1 MQEARLTGGPGSRI
15 PATALIWGL
24 TWLGLIFAFMSTSSQ
39 SLAAAPVSASIVVD
53 EASGQ
58 VLSESNAD
66 VLTYPASLTKMMTL
80 YLTFEA
86 LQKGKISLNQV
97 LPVSAEAASQPPTKL
112 GLYPG
117 ETITVALAIRGMI
130 IKSANDAAM
139 VMAEALGGSV
149 EGFAQKMN
157 AKAQALGMTR
167 TLFRNPNGLPDSNQ
181 HTTARDLSRLAAA
194 LYRDFPQYYP
204 LFSETRFTFRGRN
217 YLTHNR
223 FVLNYP
229 GADGLKTGYIRASGF
244 NLAASAARNGRRV
257 IGVVL
262 GGRSPSLRDAQ
273 MWSLFDQ
280 GFGSPTPAGSNN
292 ALLLANAS
300 ALPGLKPDDSQGD
313 GGAEDDS
320 LEDGTASPTAAAMQ
334 SALPANPAT
343 TAVQPASKPTIGY
356 SAAPAPQSAAIQ
368 VQVLQPLTTALPPAA
383 PVVSQVPASPPATAS
398 KKTKPVL
405 LALTA
410 AGPAPMLKPGVASGT
425 AAASA
430 SQNDAEGATAVGGNR
445 VWGIQVGAYSRYA
458 AARQAAIKARA
469 KLPTGSPQTRVAV
482 DESRGHNGKVYRAR
496 LIGFAQAE
504 ANNACRALK
513 AHKLSCLV
521 VQSNLAVAETT
532 P

>member
-1 MQEARLTGGPGSRI
+1 M
-15 PATALIWGL
+15 ALVRSL

-58 VLSESNAD
+58 ILSQSNAD

-86 LQKGKISLNQV
+86 LQKGKITLGQA
-97 LPVSAEAASQPPTKL
+97 LPVSANAASQPPTKL

-117 ETITVALAIRGMI
+117 ETITVSLLIRGMI

-139 VMAEALGGSV
+139 VMGEALGGSV

-167 TLFRNPNGLPDSNQ
+167 TLFRNPNGLPDPNQ

-204 LFSETRFTFRGRN
+204 LFSETRFTFHGRI

-244 NLAASAARNGRRV
+244 NLAASASRNGRRV

-280 GFGSPTPAGSNN
+280 GFGTPTPAGSNN
-292 ALLLANAS
+292 ALLLASAS
-300 ALPGLKPDDSQGD
+300 ALPGLKPDDGQGD
-313 GGAEDDS
+313 GGTEDDS
-320 LEDGTASPTAAAMQ
+320 LEDGTAAPTTNAMQ
-334 SALPANPAT
+334 SALPT
-343 TAVQPASKPTIGY
+343 TRRHGRAAGHQADRRLQRGAGPEGAGGP
-356 SAAPAPQSAAIQ
+356 SAGSPAPGRRDARG
-368 VQVLQPLTTALPPAA
+368 PAA
-383 PVVSQVPASPPATAS
+383 GARRSPGASRPGDDQEDE
-398 KKTKPVL
+398 
-405 LALTA
+405 
-410 AGPAPMLKPGVASGT
+410 AGDLGT
-425 AAASA
+425 R
-430 SQNDAEGATAVGGNR
+430 GP
-445 VWGIQVGAYSRYA
+445 
-458 AARQAAIKARA
+458 RA
-469 KLPTGSPQTRVAV
+469 G
-482 DESRGHNGKVYRAR
+482 
-496 LIGFAQAE
+496 
-504 ANNACRALK
+504 
-513 AHKLSCLV
+513 
-521 VQSNLAVAETT
+521 AVAEARRRLGYGRRQRH
-532 P
+532 PGCRADGGRQPDLGHPGRRL

>member
-15 PATALIWGL
+15 PATALIWSL

-58 VLSESNAD
+58 VLSQSNAD

-86 LQKGKISLNQV
+86 LQKGKITLNQA
-97 LPVSAEAASQPPTKL
+97 LPVSANAASQPPTKL

-139 VMAEALGGSV
+139 VMGEALGGSV

-167 TLFRNPNGLPDSNQ
+167 TLFRNPNGLPDPNQ

-204 LFSETRFTFRGRN
+204 LFSETRFTFRGRI

-244 NLAASAARNGRRV
+244 NLAASASRNGRRV

-280 GFGSPTPAGSNN
+280 GFGTPTPAGSNN
-292 ALLLANAS
+292 ALLLASAS
-300 ALPGLKPDDSQGD
+300 ALPGLKPDDGQGD

-320 LEDGTASPTAAAMQ
+320 LEDGTASPTANAMQ
-334 SALPANPAT
+334 SVSPARRPCSR
-343 TAVQPASKPTIGY
+343 PPSR
-356 SAAPAPQSAAIQ
+356 QSAIARHPPRSRRRSRFRFCS
-368 VQVLQPLTTALPPAA
+368 LWPPPLPPPA
-383 PVVSQVPASPPATAS
+383 PVVSQAPRPG
-398 KKTKPVL
+398 
-405 LALTA
+405 A
-410 AGPAPMLKPGVASGT
+410 ADDRQQEDEAGAPGAGHRRPG
-425 AAASA
+425 
-430 SQNDAEGATAVGGNR
+430 
-445 VWGIQVGAYSRYA
+445 
-458 AARQAAIKARA
+458 AR
-469 KLPTGSPQTRVAV
+469 
-482 DESRGHNGKVYRAR
+482 
-496 LIGFAQAE
+496 
-504 ANNACRALK
+504 C
-513 AHKLSCLV
+513 
-521 VQSNLAVAETT
+521 
-532 P
+532 